1 MKNNVDKRN
10 YKAEGVKEISEI
22 LDKIEVKY

>member
-10 YKAEGVKEISEI
+10 YKAEGVKEISEM